1 MEQNGQQAIKTER
14 RKRLFSGIQPTGTL
28 TLGNYI
34 GALRN
39 FKLLEA
45 EYDCLFSVVDMHAL
59 TVRQNPTE
67 LRQNCLKVM
76 SLFLAV
82 GLDPE
87 QSLIYFQSHV
97 SGHAELGWI
106 LDCFTYMGELQRM
119 TQFKDKSARH
129 ADNINAGLFT
139 YPSLMAADI
148 LLYQTDLVPVGED
161 QRQHLELT
169 RDIAQRFNNAYGDT
183 FVVPEAYIPK
193 VGARIRSLQDPER
206 KMSKSDPEDTYIAI
220 LDEPNIIRKKLRRA
234 QTDSENS
241 IVYDIENKPGI
252 SNLMSIY
259 AAMTGDTMDKISAQ
273 YDGKGYG
280 VFKDAVADAV
290 IAELQPIQERYKKIS
305 TDKAYLNEVM
315 TKNAARADAL
325 AQRMLQ
331 KVRRKVGLA
340 ALKL

>member
-1 MEQNGQQAIKTER
+1 MEQNVTAEK

-28 TLGNYI
+28 TLGNYL

-39 FKLLEA
+39 FKLLES
-45 EYDCLFSVVDMHAL
+45 EFDCMFSVVDMHAL

-76 SLFLAV
+76 SLFLAT

-87 QSLIYFQSHV
+87 KSLIYFQSHV

-106 LDCFTYMGELQRM
+106 LDCFTYMGELSRM
-119 TQFKDKSARH
+119 TQFKDKSAKH
-129 ADNINAGLFT
+129 EDNINAGLFT

-148 LLYQTDLVPVGED
+148 LLYQTDVVPVGED

-169 RDIAQRFNNAYGDT
+169 RDIAIRFNNAFGDT
-183 FVVPEAYIPK
+183 FVVPEGYIPK

-241 IVYDIENKPGI
+241 VVFRPEEKPGI
-252 SNLMSIY
+252 SNLMSIMS
-259 AAMTGDTMDKISAQ
+259 AITGQTMDEISAL

-290 IAELQPIQERYKKIS
+290 IAELEPIQKRYKEIIS
-305 TDKAYLNEVM
+305 DKAYLNEVM
-315 TKNAARADAL
+315 TTNAQRAAAL
-325 AQRMLQ
+325 AQRTLQ
-331 KVRRKVGLA
+331 KVRRRIGLA
-340 ALKL
+340 ATKL